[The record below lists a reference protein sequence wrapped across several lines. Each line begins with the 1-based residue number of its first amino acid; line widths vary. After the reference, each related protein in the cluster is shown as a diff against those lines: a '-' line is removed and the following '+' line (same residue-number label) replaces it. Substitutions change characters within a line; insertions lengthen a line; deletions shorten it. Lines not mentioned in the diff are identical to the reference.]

1 MQPIDPQTIQ
11 VQNMYRVVPRGVQPD
26 TPEFQAQQ
34 TVGRLIRRNG
44 NTLTFT
50 VNHQGQEQERDFNS
64 TTHHIYPIA
73 PPLGLAGLV
82 QGFDFGNGGT
92 PAPQGRGG
100 PPGGSPGQ
108 GVGGGRRRN
117 NKQKSRKQQQKRNRK
132 TRQRRQRSNRTRR
145 LH

>member
-1 MQPIDPQTIQ
+1 MQPLDPQTIQ
-11 VQNMYRVVPRGVQPD
+11 VQSMYRVVPRGVQPD

-50 VNHQGQEQERDFNS
+50 VGQQEQEREFDS
-64 TTHHIYPIA
+64 TTHDVYPIA
-73 PPLGLAGLV
+73 PPLGIAGFV
-82 QGFDFGNGGT
+82 QGLNVGFGNGGT
-92 PAPQGRGG
+92 PPRRPGPQGRGG

-108 GVGGGRRRN
+108 GQQGGKKN
-117 NKQKSRKQQQKRNRK
+117 KSRKQQQKRNRK